1 MANRKYASKIMG
13 AYLVFGILWI
23 LLSDTFVGSLGLD
36 IKTVVL
42 IGVIKGWVY
51 VVLSALLIYLLSDRY
66 IGKIAQVNES
76 LQDSY
81 EKLAATHQQLA
92 GTKEELQQNFSKLQQ
107 SYEQIHSQN
116 MMLSSVQET
125 AQGLLN
131 QLNLDVL
138 LYKIL
143 QSATKMGKTP
153 HALLNLFD
161 EQTTTFSRKA
171 GLGMF
176 ADKVDELELEVGA
189 QSRLVYESGQTSILP
204 DYSRWEKRTPD
215 GYLDV
220 VRASIQVPLKI
231 NKNIVGTLGLFYTD
245 PARRICD
252 EDAQM
257 LERFGALAAMAIQNA
272 KLHMQLQEELEEH
285 TRKEESIRA
294 IFNAAND
301 AIFVCEADSL
311 ELLSCNYKAE
321 AMLGHSLAEMQHLG
335 IKEIDAR
342 YYGGKLLPAVA
353 GLQAGERSS
362 LVEIAGVN
370 RQGESLV
377 LESNH
382 NKVMLGGRLC
392 LIAALRDIS
401 ARKRAEAELDRTQ
414 QYKLALLR
422 SLPDLMVR
430 FDASG
435 CFIDY
440 NQPDNFELYM
450 PPEAFLGK
458 HITEVFPVDI
468 SQKVLQCI
476 GQLLEGGAPSRVLK
490 IDYRL
495 VQNETALDFEARF
508 VKCGAG
514 EVLAIIRD
522 ITQQKQT
529 MQQLEFLGLYDR
541 LTEVYNRNYFE
552 ERAMT
557 ISSKGAGIV
566 VCDLDG
572 LKLINDTMGHK
583 AGDELLQAVARIL
596 QACVSEPD
604 IVARIGGDEFAI
616 LVFEPTPD
624 KMRDMAAA
632 IKQGVED
639 SNAEHLRPPLSL
651 SVGWAADY
659 GTVVDMDALFKQAD
673 NNMYRVKMHQR
684 MSSHSAI
691 VEAMMQALE
700 ARDYITEG
708 HADRLQHWVAALAEK
723 LNFSEPMIADLN
735 LFAKFHDIGKVGI
748 PDYILFKQGA
758 LTEEEYTAMQRH
770 PEIGFRIAKSAT
782 DLAPIADWILKHH
795 ERWDGRGY
803 PLGIEGEK
811 IPLASRML
819 ALADSFDAMT
829 NDRPYHK
836 AMDIDAA
843 LAEIRRCSGQQ
854 FDPEL
859 VEPFIEIVS
868 ACRADALATK
878 I

>member
-1 MANRKYASKIMG
+1 
-13 AYLVFGILWI
+13 
-23 LLSDTFVGSLGLD
+23 
-36 IKTVVL
+36 
-42 IGVIKGWVY
+42 
-51 VVLSALLIYLLSDRY
+51 
-66 IGKIAQVNES
+66 
-76 LQDSY
+76 
-81 EKLAATHQQLA
+81 
-92 GTKEELQQNFSKLQQ
+92 
-107 SYEQIHSQN
+107 
-116 MMLSSVQET
+116 
-125 AQGLLN
+125 
-131 QLNLDVL
+131 
-138 LYKIL
+138 
-143 QSATKMGKTP
+143 
-153 HALLNLFD
+153 
-161 EQTTTFSRKA
+161 
-171 GLGMF
+171 
-176 ADKVDELELEVGA
+176 
-189 QSRLVYESGQTSILP
+189 
-204 DYSRWEKRTPD
+204 
-215 GYLDV
+215 
-220 VRASIQVPLKI
+220 
-231 NKNIVGTLGLFYTD
+231 
-245 PARRICD
+245 
-252 EDAQM
+252 M

-476 GQLLEGGAPSRVLK
+476 GQLLEGGDPSRVLK

-572 LKLINDTMGHK
+572 LKLINDTMGIK
-583 AGDELLQAVARIL
+583 PGMSCCRQLPGFCRPVSASRISLLESAVTSLPYWFLNRRQIRCGIWLLPSSRALRT
-596 QACVSEPD
+596 
-604 IVARIGGDEFAI
+604 
-616 LVFEPTPD
+616 PTPSISGHRSAFRSAGPRI
-624 KMRDMAAA
+624 MER
-632 IKQGVED
+632 
-639 SNAEHLRPPLSL
+639 
-651 SVGWAADY
+651 
-659 GTVVDMDALFKQAD
+659 
-673 NNMYRVKMHQR
+673 
-684 MSSHSAI
+684 SSI
-691 VEAMMQALE
+691 WM
-700 ARDYITEG
+700 
-708 HADRLQHWVAALAEK
+708 
-723 LNFSEPMIADLN
+723 
-735 LFAKFHDIGKVGI
+735 
-748 PDYILFKQGA
+748 
-758 LTEEEYTAMQRH
+758 
-770 PEIGFRIAKSAT
+770 
-782 DLAPIADWILKHH
+782 
-795 ERWDGRGY
+795 
-803 PLGIEGEK
+803 
-811 IPLASRML
+811 
-819 ALADSFDAMT
+819 
-829 NDRPYHK
+829 
-836 AMDIDAA
+836 
-843 LAEIRRCSGQQ
+843 RCSSRLITTCTG
-854 FDPEL
+854 
-859 VEPFIEIVS
+859 
-868 ACRADALATK
+868 
-878 I
+878 